1 MTDKSLFDVLI
12 LNRNL
17 KQVTDNLVA
26 RLKSE
31 PQVSFVG
38 VIDAGSRLEEIS
50 KFTVVRDDSIE
61 AEQHGLR
68 LNRGFNLGI
77 SWWQAQERTSNFLLL
92 LPNDT
97 EIINF
102 ELNSL
107 VSGIAEIGQ
116 IAVVVPLMRNSP
128 YIPILHKRRVG
139 IVWSINEG
147 PIILTRPFI
156 EHQVRCGVNVFD
168 NQNFRGYLSFTDLAV
183 KIYANNFCV
192 AVSDFITFK
201 ENETYLQSQYQ
212 LIGTEPIEE
221 NSRLLLNEGKVWLAK
236 KYGLHE
242 GRSLEL
248 MARLLFEEFFRANPK
263 HIPFRIR

>member
-1 MTDKSLFDVLI
+1 MANVALIDVLI

-26 RLKSE
+26 TLKSD
-31 PQVSFVG
+31 PRVDFVG
-38 VIDAGSRLEEIS
+38 VIDAGSRQEEIS
-50 KFTVVRDDSIE
+50 NFTVVRDDSIE
-61 AEQHGLR
+61 VEQHGLR
-68 LNRGFNLGI
+68 LNRGFNLGV
-77 SWWQAQERTSNFLLL
+77 SWWQSQERTSNYLLL

-102 ELNSL
+102 ELDSL
-107 VSGIAEIGQ
+107 VSGLAKISQLA
-116 IAVVVPLMRNSP
+116 AALPLMRNSP
-128 YIPILHKRRVG
+128 YTQILPKERVG
-139 IVWSINEG
+139 IVWSVNEG
-147 PIILTRPFI
+147 PIILTKTFV
-156 EHQVRCGVNVFD
+156 EHQFRCGVSVFD

-183 KIYANNFCV
+183 KIYANNFCIV
-192 AVSDFITFK
+192 ASDLISFK

-212 LIGTEPIEE
+212 LIGTEPVEE

-248 MARLLFEEFFRANPK
+248 IARLLFEEFFRANPK
-263 HIPFRIR
+263 HISFRIR